1 MVTIN
6 DIHKIQDERN
16 KLFGDFYSNK
26 IPERM
31 PISFSLPNHLIAQ
44 YGGIDPFRFQYDFS
58 LLKETAHELCGKIIS
73 DSLPVAPAG
82 WTTRTPAFYGILGS
96 KTFVMGNNGYVQ
108 HPEVAGMEA
117 DEYDELIKDP
127 INFIASTVIP
137 RMYKNLDPANPL
149 KMHKAYETAKAAMSE
164 DTGKTAAYCK
174 EFREEFGYYKGA
186 PLGSGGF
193 TAAPFDYL
201 SDQLRSFSGI
211 SVDIRRNKER
221 IKQACEVLLPLMF
234 LQGMPANPHCEG
246 AVGMPLHM
254 PPFMREKDFEQMWFP
269 TFKKLLE
276 QFAARGARASA
287 FCEGDWTRYL
297 DYLEE
302 LPAGTKLKFEYGNP
316 KEIKDRLGKKMIIA
330 GLYPLN
336 TVKTGTKKECVDKAK
351 ELMEIMLPGCGYV
364 FDFDK
369 VPLTLADINLD
380 NYVALGEYFRDSAVY
395 FDAGAR
401 YGMGTNTERFEKDSS
416 IEIIPQ
422 SENDFNK
429 AIYATE
435 NVSTPDFALERL
447 EKYDKA
453 FYKFYINLLL

>member
-164 DTGKTAAYCK
+164 DTGKTAAYCIRTGHTDMDDVIFLFL
-174 EFREEFGYYKGA
+174 EIRD
-186 PLGSGGF
+186 LGVALHQQIQGRGLDTAHGQGLVVQHGEKPGGVD
-193 TAAPFDYL
+193 AHQPIRLGPAQGRL
-201 SDQLRSFSGI
+201 IQRVIVRSRFQVGKA
-211 SVDIRRNKER
+211 VFN
-221 IKQACEVLLPLMF
+221 
-234 LQGMPANPHCEG
+234 G
-246 AVGMPLHM
+246 AVLH
-254 PPFMREKDFEQMWFP
+254 
-269 TFKKLLE
+269 
-276 QFAARGARASA
+276 A
-287 FCEGDWTRYL
+287 
-297 DYLEE
+297 
-302 LPAGTKLKFEYGNP
+302 GNP
-316 KEIKDRLGKKMIIA
+316 K
-330 GLYPLN
+330 
-336 TVKTGTKKECVDKAK
+336 
-351 ELMEIMLPGCGYV
+351 
-364 FDFDK
+364 
-369 VPLTLADINLD
+369 
-380 NYVALGEYFRDSAVY
+380 
-395 FDAGAR
+395 
-401 YGMGTNTERFEKDSS
+401 
-416 IEIIPQ
+416 
-422 SENDFNK
+422 
-429 AIYATE
+429 
-435 NVSTPDFALERL
+435 ALERL
-447 EKYDKA
+447 FTACHLVNKTENQFSLAPGVGGAHKA
-453 FYKFYINLLL
+453 GHVGALHQGAQNVKLLLFLVGDDVLPRFREDGQILIAPFLETLVIPASVSKGHQMPDAPAHQIAVSLQIPVVFLRGPDHARNTAGDTRFFCDN